1 MILLYFCTYRD
12 RKLDFHVDDA
22 AVTLNVCL
30 GTEFTDGQL
39 YFGGIR
45 CSPHVSAT
53 KPRDDE
59 EIYLEHQV
67 GTACLHLG
75 NHRHR
80 ALPISSGRRLN
91 LILWVSYNKK
101 IEIYVYEILYILL

>member
-1 MILLYFCTYRD
+1 
-12 RKLDFHVDDA
+12 
-22 AVTLNVCL
+22 LNLCL

-45 CSPHVSAT
+45 CSSHIPST
-53 KPRDDE
+53 QPQQTE
-59 EIYLEHQV
+59 EIYLEHQI

-80 ALPISSGRRLN
+80 ALPITSGRRLN
-91 LILWVSYNKK
+91 LILWVRNTVIDRFQLRK
-101 IEIYVYEILYILL
+101 ILLWLFVFCAFEVSIIKFQ

>member
-1 MILLYFCTYRD
+1 MTVSFLFIYLYRD
-12 RKLDFHVDDA
+12 RKLDLHVDDS

-45 CSPHVSAT
+45 CSSHTSST

-59 EIYLEHQV
+59 EIYLKHQV

-75 NHRHR
+75 AHRHR
-80 ALPISSGRRLN
+80 ALPITSGRRLN
-91 LILWVSYNKK
+91 LVLWVSNDQ
-101 IEIYVYEILYILL
+101 